1 MPKYKVGDKFK
12 PINKRD
18 YILELKIISI
28 TNINSYTC
36 NFLFKEGGGAIVE
49 WSENTIDRY
58 MTRKNNLEDYVQEK
72 LQKFLK
78 ETLT

>member
-1 MPKYKVGDKFK
+1 MPKFRVGDKFK
-12 PINKRD
+12 AINERD
-18 YILELKIISI
+18 HILELKIMSI
-28 TNINSYTC
+28 INENSYTC
-36 NFLFKEGGGAIVE
+36 NFLFREGNEAIIN
-49 WSENTIDRY
+49 WSERTIDRH